1 MIVVVLVVVVIVLFC
16 GVAEV
21 AHQLAHTPTH
31 NLPVC
36 SSSSLIS
43 KSAEGRTRLAGGG
56 GGKAKQKLKV
66 ETKGFKR

>member
-1 MIVVVLVVVVIVLFC
+1 MVVVIVLFC

-36 SSSSLIS
+36 SSSSLI
-43 KSAEGRTRLAGGG
+43 KSAEVRTRLAGGG
-56 GGKAKQKLKV
+56 GGKARQKLKV